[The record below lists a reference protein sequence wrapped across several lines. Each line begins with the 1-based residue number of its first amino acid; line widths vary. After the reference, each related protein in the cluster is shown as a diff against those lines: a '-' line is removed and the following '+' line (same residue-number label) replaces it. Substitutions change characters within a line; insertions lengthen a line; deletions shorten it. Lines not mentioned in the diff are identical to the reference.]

1 MYNYPIRLTKK
12 LLMTCLRTK
21 NIRKHLC
28 VEPKVKDAQTIET
41 ETQTTINKFFKLK
54 QEFDK
59 VNNSA
64 TEQKSQ
70 TEAINL
76 VDHIL
81 EYNHQILKGIMKK
94 QTKRQLTG

>member
-1 MYNYPIRLTKK
+1 
-12 LLMTCLRTK
+12 MTCLRTQ

-28 VEPKVKDAQTIET
+28 VEPQVKDAQTIET

-64 TEQKSQ
+64 TEQESQ

-81 EYNHQILKGIMKK
+81 EYNHQILEGIIKK

>member
-1 MYNYPIRLTKK
+1 
-12 LLMTCLRTK
+12 MTCLRTQ
-21 NIRKHLC
+21 NIKKHLRI
-28 VEPKVKDAQTIET
+28 EPQVKDAQTIET

-81 EYNHQILKGIMKK
+81 EYNHQNLKGIIKK